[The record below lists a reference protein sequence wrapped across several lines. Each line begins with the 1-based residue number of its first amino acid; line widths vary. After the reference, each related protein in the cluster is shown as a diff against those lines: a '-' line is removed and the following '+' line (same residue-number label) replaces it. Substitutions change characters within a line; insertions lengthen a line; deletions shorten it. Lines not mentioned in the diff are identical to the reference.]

1 MNLFL
6 KLKLLFSTYKQHEKI
21 ILRLNDKVK
30 LLDEENQ
37 KLKNNIKTITDKN
50 RIDKDGIVFKLKKE
64 IDKLKEE
71 LERIKNELEYANKDI
86 NFKLIDKEIE
96 DRIIKELS
104 TAKKEVNIVVAW
116 ITSQDLINKL
126 KELKDNNIVINIM
139 ITKDEEKEKKDYFIK
154 STDQLRKLADE
165 FNIIEV
171 KGKNNKYKHYMH
183 NKYCVIDNEKVLD
196 GSYNW
201 SKNAMY
207 NEEHIIVVESEII
220 AKLYKEN
227 YNRLIK
233 EYTNNEDT
241 LAR

>member
-21 ILRLNDKVK
+21 ILKLKDKIK
-30 LLDEENQ
+30 QLDEENL
-37 KLKNNIKTITDKN
+37 KLKNNIKIITDKN
-50 RIDKDGIVFKLKKE
+50 RTDKDGIVFKLKKE

-71 LERIKNELEYANKDI
+71 LERVKNELESANKDI
-86 NFKLIDKEIE
+86 NFKLVDKEIE

-139 ITKDEEKEKKDYFIK
+139 ITKDEEKEKKEYFIK
-154 STDQLRKLADE
+154 SIDQLKKLADE

-183 NKYCVIDNEKVLD
+183 NKYCIIDNKKVLD

-207 NEEHIIVVESEII
+207 NEEHIIVVKSEII

-233 EYTNNEDT
+233 EYTNNEYT
-241 LAR
+241 LAS